1 VPVETDFPSV
11 PDRRVAVNPD
21 EFQSLLSAAAGV
33 PVLPG
38 ARCRGRHHLFDPAAA
53 DEPEPVTEA
62 RHHQAVRICQ
72 SCPALTACGSW
83 VDSLPASKRPPGVIA
98 GRKISARKER
108 RRSA

>member
-1 VPVETDFPSV
+1 MPTETDFPPVS
-11 PDRRVAVNPD
+11 DRRVTVNPD

-38 ARCRGRHHLFDPAAA
+38 ARCRGRHHLFDPATA

-72 SCPALTACGSW
+72 SCPALDACGSW

-108 RRSA
+108 RKTA